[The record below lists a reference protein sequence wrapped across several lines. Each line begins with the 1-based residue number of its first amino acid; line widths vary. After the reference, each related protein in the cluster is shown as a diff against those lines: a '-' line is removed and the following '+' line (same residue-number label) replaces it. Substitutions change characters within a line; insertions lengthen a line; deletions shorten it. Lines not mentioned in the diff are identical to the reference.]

1 MKKYYRLEY
10 TVKDHQ
16 KVWNTPEGLSLSQ
29 ALNQLIE
36 ANKDTDLKFNNVIVV
51 DEKKRSVNKLYL

>member
-29 ALNQLIE
+29 ALNQLIV